1 MRLGNSYVAALLTG
15 MVALLVQVFS
25 TGAVAHDGTEPSGVT
40 VVVIGGTARTANDLI
55 PQALWR
61 GHEVVALAR
70 RPYRV
75 RYASHPRLT
84 VVKGDVYDK
93 ASIEAALSGDGS
105 EVVIS
110 LYGGRQDPSIP
121 MPETDIYSQGTTN
134 IIEAMKAKGN
144 TRLIVTTSMA
154 APHVAE
160 RYTTESTEPVDDRI
174 WLFNLRG
181 PYLDMLKMEGIT
193 KASGLDYII
202 WRPGQLVIEPA
213 RGNLLLAVDGEP
225 VPSQRV
231 VTYADSAAWLLDQ
244 VESDDF
250 LYKTVSTFSEIKM
263 SDMEGMDFESAVA
276 NNKAAMAEAEA
287 DLARDAAEAAKDGDR

>member
-1 MRLGNSYVAALLTG
+1 MRQGKLYATAVFCILT
-15 MVALLVQVFS
+15 VLFAQVFS
-25 TGAVAHDGTEPSGVT
+25 SDALTHEGTEPSGIT
-40 VVVIGGTARTANDLI
+40 VLIIGGTARTANDLI

-61 GHEVVALAR
+61 GHNVVALAR

-75 RYASHPRLT
+75 RHAPHPRLK

-121 MPETDIYSQGTTN
+121 TPITDIYSQGTTN

-144 TRLIVTTSMA
+144 MRLVVTTSMA

-160 RYTTESTEPVDDRI
+160 RYTNESTELVDERI

-181 PYLDMLKMEGIT
+181 PYLDMLKMEEIV
-193 KASGLDYII
+193 KVSGLDYII
-202 WRPGQLVIEPA
+202 WRPGQLIIEPA
-213 RGNLLLAVDGEP
+213 RGDLKLAVDDEP
-225 VPSQRV
+225 VPSRRV
-231 VTYADSAAWLLDQ
+231 VTYADSAAWILDQ

-250 LYKTVSTFSEIKM
+250 LYKTVSTFSDIKM

-276 NNKAAMAEAEA
+276 NRRAAKAEADA
-287 DLARDAAEAAKDGDR
+287 DLARDAAAAAKD